1 MGEVLS
7 ATACPLCFSQT
18 CSGLSVCSMVRVVQ
32 LPGRR
37 SEDHAQPHSSVG
49 YLSVLAADPC
59 RAPGSLHQEFVQ
71 YSHTG
76 EARCNK
82 ILTLNLL
89 AVLLR
94 YLKTLCMAASMIPL
108 FSLVG
113 AGLHRSAGLAGW
125 ALLPVLLLHG
135 DWSCQVLIWSHP

>member
-1 MGEVLS
+1 MGEALS
-7 ATACPLCFSQT
+7 APARPFCFSQT
-18 CSGLSVCSMVRVVQ
+18 CSGLTVCGMARVVQ
-32 LPGRR
+32 PPGSG
-37 SEDHAQPHSSVG
+37 SEDHAEPHGSVG
-49 YLSVLAADPC
+49 YLSVLPADP
-59 RAPGSLHQEFVQ
+59 RLSPGCLHQEFVQ
-71 YSHTG
+71 YSRTG
-76 EARCNK
+76 EARYDK

-94 YLKTLCMAASMIPL
+94 CLKTLCMAASMIPL
-108 FSLVG
+108 FSLIG